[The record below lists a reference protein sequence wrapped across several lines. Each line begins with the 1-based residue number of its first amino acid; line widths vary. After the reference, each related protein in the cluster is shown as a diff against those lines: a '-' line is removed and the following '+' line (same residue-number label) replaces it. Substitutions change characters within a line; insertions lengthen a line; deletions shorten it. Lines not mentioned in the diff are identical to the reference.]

1 MAQTQ
6 LHELENSI
14 VCRSYTHART
24 YPWVLGKIH
33 GYTLP
38 TQLTPAQLGVLFGSF
53 LLLLWTRGIWAHL
66 GGLVNLLVQVGVP
79 MGLAWALRHLRLEG
93 RPPLRTVFGYSTYLF
108 FPRYGQVLGRAHR
121 EPPARPARGR
131 ALVLPAPGVRRAPAT
146 SAIPHPNVRCSD
158 ACEHCA
164 ISRAA

>member
-6 LHELENSI
+6 LQDLESSI
-14 VCRSYTHART
+14 LCRSYTHART

-66 GGLVNLLVQVGVP
+66 GGLVNLVVQIGVP
-79 MGLAWALRHLRLEG
+79 MGLAWGLRHLRLEG
-93 RPPLRTVFGYSTYLF
+93 RPPLRTVFGYTAYLF
-108 FPRYGQVLGRAHR
+108 FPRYGQVAGRAYR
-121 EPPARPARGR
+121 EPHARPARGR
-131 ALVLPAPGVRRAPAT
+131 ALVLPAPGVRRAPAP
-146 SAIPHPNVRCSD
+146 SRSRHPSVRGSD
-158 ACEHCA
+158 AREHCA
-164 ISRAA
+164 IGRAA